1 MKRLRLILKIAALL
15 LLALVVAGMIYE
27 KIGER
32 RDRKRYPQVGRSVD
46 IGGRS
51 LNIFC
56 SGEGDPS
63 VVFEAGGHSS
73 GYTWI
78 NIQPEI
84 AKLTQACWYDR
95 AGLGWSDPGPSP
107 RTFVTVAKELHALL
121 HSAAV
126 PAPYVLVAGGG
137 LGDDHVRVFN
147 GLYPSDVAGAVLV
160 GATDPDEEAHELKYM
175 KGALSSFSPLARRAA
190 CKVVFPAM
198 VHLGLM
204 RLLGYP
210 GSNRANVFGDVD
222 EAKRRELDFLSIGRS
237 ADGEACYHDENN
249 DEVRAAGNFGSR
261 PFMILESSEPD
272 RTPSPEYEKEIE
284 AYNDYRFHQLLP
296 RLAGLSTRGRLVL
309 VKNPIAPET
318 VIAAAREVVS
328 EVRDDRQ
335 NVARAVGATGNER

>member
-1 MKRLRLILKIAALL
+1 MKRVKPILRIAALL

-27 KIGER
+27 KIGGR
-32 RDRKRYPQVGRSVD
+32 RDRKRYPQIGRSVD

-51 LNIFC
+51 MNIFC

-107 RTFVTVAKELHALL
+107 RTFVAIAQELHALL
-121 HSAAV
+121 HAAAV
-126 PAPYVLVAGGG
+126 PPPYLLVGGEG
-137 LGDDHVRVFN
+137 LGDDLLRVFN
-147 GLYPSDVAGAVLV
+147 GLYPTDVAGAVLV
-160 GATDPDEEAHELKYM
+160 SATDPDEESHELKYM
-175 KGALSSFSPLARRAA
+175 KGPMSSFSPLARRAA

-210 GSNRANVFGDVD
+210 GSNRADVFGSVD
-222 EAKRRELDFLSIGRS
+222 QATRRELDFLSIGRS
-237 ADGEACYHDENN
+237 ADGVACYHYENN

-261 PFMILESSEPD
+261 PFMILESSEP
-272 RTPSPEYEKEIE
+272 RRAPSPEYEKEIE
-284 AYNDYRFHQLLP
+284 AYNDYWFHQLLP
-296 RLAGLSTRGRLVL
+296 RLARLSTRGRLVL
-309 VKNPIAPET
+309 VKNPMAPET